1 MRRTKED
8 AEVTKRNLLDAGL
21 IVFSQKGYAATRVE
35 DIAKQANVT
44 TGAIYHHFEGKSD
57 LYSALVDLN
66 SAKANQLA
74 EQILQEGGTPATIL
88 RHLLVRLFQFA
99 EEDEEYRAVVELSI
113 NMTGFAP
120 ELDEITEQILEG
132 RRQLAQFLSNLIR
145 EGIKAGEFRHDVSPE
160 DAALALVG
168 FMNGM
173 GLIWVQDPEH
183 FSIKERA
190 ENLVDSFLSGILI
203 DGRM

>member
-113 NMTGFAP
+113 NMTGFVP

>member
-21 IVFSQKGYAATRVE
+21 IVFSQKGFAATRVE

>member
-21 IVFSQKGYAATRVE
+21 IVFSQKGFAATRVE

-113 NMTGFAP
+113 NMTGFVP